1 LNKLM
6 VRFVMNLNKINDKW
20 LQTNENLN

>member
-6 VRFVMNLNKINDKW
+6 VRFVMNLNKINEKW